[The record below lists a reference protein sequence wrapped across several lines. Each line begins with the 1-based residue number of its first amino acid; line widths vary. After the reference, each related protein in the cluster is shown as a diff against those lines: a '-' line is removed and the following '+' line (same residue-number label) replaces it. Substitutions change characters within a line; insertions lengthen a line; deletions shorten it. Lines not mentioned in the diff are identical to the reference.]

1 MDERIRSIWVT
12 RYPPRT
18 IREYLTETG
27 ILAHPLWFICVR
39 EILQERNK
47 NDNQ

>member
-27 ILAHPLWFICVR
+27 IIAHPVGLFLL
-39 EILQERNK
+39 ETYFKKRNK
-47 NDNQ
+47 NDN

>member
-27 ILAHPLWFICVR
+27 LETYFK
-39 EILQERNK
+39 ERNK
-47 NDNQ
+47 NDN